1 MQTLQN
7 SFRRVMPRA
16 QAIDYLKI
24 DNPDSKHAS
33 HLTDCISAKEPGKAT
48 MYFLGIDVGTG
59 GTRALVHRRART
71 CNCLCYGRASSLY
84 ITANRLGGAGSSR
97 LVARVRRGSAQGAGA
112 RPPARR
118 SDFVRWFVWTNAWG
132 RPAGRASA
140 RRTACADLVRRH
152 DRATKPGP
160 DLPTPCRTPHSTH
173 LQSRTHQFHTD
184 QMPVGPGERTREL
197 EQGSLPHAAQRL
209 RAISVDGRT
218 RNRRRSRLGDSV

>member
-1 MQTLQN
+1 
-7 SFRRVMPRA
+7 MPRA

-59 GTRALVHRRART
+59 GTRALVIDERGRVIASATEEHRAFTSPQIGWAEQDPRDWWRA
-71 CNCLCYGRASSLY
+71 CGVAVHKALAKGRL
-84 ITANRLGGAGSSR
+84 
-97 LVARVRRGSAQGAGA
+97 RGDQISCVGLSGQMQ
-112 RPPARR
+112 
-118 SDFVRWFVWTNAWG
+118 WG

-140 RRTACADLVRRH
+140 RRTACADLVRRQDREAEPGL
-152 DRATKPGP
+152 DRANR
-160 DLPTPCRTPHSTH
+160 CRTPHSTH

-209 RAISVDGRT
+209 RAI
-218 RNRRRSRLGDSV
+218 